1 MNRRNTRLGVGF
13 LVLAIC
19 VWLAVSPRKAAGQQ
33 SAVYPLVGSWNLSG
47 SFLTPAASPF
57 IAVMNFNYGGTT
69 VEFDTSGTNSSASPG
84 ESISLGTWKQT
95 GLRTSQFVQRNYV
108 YDENGN
114 LAQLAITTANV
125 TLDSPSGESFKGTA
139 SIIFDSC
146 TVSQCPGPLLFGPF
160 TGEFTGR
167 KF

>member
-1 MNRRNTRLGVGF
+1 MNQKKAGMAIGISLF
-13 LVLAIC
+13 AIC
-19 VWLAVSPRKAAGQQ
+19 VALGVAPRKADGQQ

-47 SFLTPAASPF
+47 AFLTPASSPF

-95 GLRTSQFVQRNYV
+95 GLRTSKFVQRNYT

-114 LAQLAITTANV
+114 LDTVAVTNADL
-125 TLDSPSGESFKGTA
+125 TLDPSGETFKGTL
-139 SIIFDSC
+139 SIVFDSC
-146 TVSQCPGPLLFGPF
+146 TLTQCPGPLLYGPF